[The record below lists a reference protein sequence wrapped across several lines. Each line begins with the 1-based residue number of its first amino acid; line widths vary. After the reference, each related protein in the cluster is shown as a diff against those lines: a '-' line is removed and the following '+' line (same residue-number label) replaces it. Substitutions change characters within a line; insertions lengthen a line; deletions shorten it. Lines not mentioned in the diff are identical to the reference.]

1 LRRELHFS
9 PNLYQ
14 VGIAVLLV
22 SLSAFFSGLIL
33 AYSSRMEASGSWQR
47 FHVPS
52 FLWFST
58 VLLAISSWLLEA
70 ARYALRRARISPYRG
85 RLIATLT
92 FGLMFLA
99 LQITAGVNL
108 HRQGVTTAA
117 NPHGSA
123 FYVFMGIHGIHLI
136 IGLCWLGYLFL
147 LSRKLFVASE
157 NELRKYR
164 AVASVAATYWHF
176 MGIVWG
182 LLFFFLLRWSR

>member
-1 LRRELHFS
+1 M
-9 PNLYQ
+9 
-14 VGIAVLLV
+14 GIGVALV
-22 SLSAFFSGLIL
+22 SLSAFFTGLIL
-33 AYSSRMEASGSWQR
+33 AYSFRIDASGSWQR

-58 VLLAISSWLLEA
+58 VLLAASSWLLEA

-85 RLIATLT
+85 RLIATLA

-99 LQITAGVNL
+99 LQVTAGANL
-108 HRQGVTTAA
+108 FQQGVTTTA

-136 IGLCWLGYLFL
+136 AGLCWLEYLYVR
-147 LSRKLFVASE
+147 SRKLFLASE

-164 AVASVAATYWHF
+164 AIASAAATYWHF
-176 MGIVWG
+176 MGVVWA

>member
-1 LRRELHFS
+1 LRRELQFS

-14 VGIAVLLV
+14 VGIAVALV
-22 SLSAFFSGLIL
+22 SLSAFFIGLIF

-58 VLLAISSWLLEA
+58 VLLAISSWVLEA
-70 ARYALRRARISPYRG
+70 ARYALRRAQISRYRG
-85 RLIATLT
+85 RLIATFT

-99 LQITAGVNL
+99 LQITAGANL
-108 HRQGVTTAA
+108 FHQGVTTAA

-123 FYVFMGIHGIHLI
+123 FYVFMSIHGIHLI

-147 LSRKLFVASE
+147 HSRRLFNGSE

-164 AVASVAATYWHF
+164 AVTSVAATYWHF

>member
-1 LRRELHFS
+1 LQRELRFS

-14 VGIAVLLV
+14 LGIAVALI

-33 AYSSRMEASGSWQR
+33 AYSSRMEASSSWQR

-58 VLLAISSWLLEA
+58 VLLAISSWVLEA

-85 RLIATLT
+85 RLIATLA
-92 FGLMFLA
+92 FGMMFLA
-99 LQITAGVNL
+99 LQITAGANL
-108 HRQGVTTAA
+108 LHQGVTTVA

-136 IGLCWLGYLFL
+136 IGLCWLQYLYL
-147 LSRKLFVASE
+147 HSRKLYVASE

-164 AVASVAATYWHF
+164 AVAAVAATYWHF